1 MNDDK
6 YIAAVTNFGKLLI
19 FNLDEL
25 TILAKGKG
33 TKIINIPKKQ
43 FIEKKERLIIVKPF
57 SEGSKLNIQRD
68 NGNIRAFSSKELEG
82 FKLERAKRGRSLP
95 QGYKRVLSITV
106 ERPEST
112 SN

>member
-1 MNDDK
+1 MK
-6 YIAAVTNFGKLLI
+6 KLLI
-19 FNLDEL
+19 IFFILILSSFAQAKDPPKKYLDE
-25 TILAKGKG
+25 K
-33 TKIINIPKKQ
+33 
-43 FIEKKERLIIVKPF
+43 
-57 SEGSKLNIQRD
+57 SKLNIQRD

-106 ERPEST
+106 ERPKST

>member
-1 MNDDK
+1 ME
-6 YIAAVTNFGKLLI
+6 TLG
-19 FNLDEL
+19 
-25 TILAKGKG
+25 
-33 TKIINIPKKQ
+33 
-43 FIEKKERLIIVKPF
+43 
-57 SEGSKLNIQRD
+57 
-68 NGNIRAFSSKELEG
+68 AFSPKELEG

>member
-1 MNDDK
+1 MYK
-6 YIAAVTNFGKLLI
+6 RQ
-19 FNLDEL
+19 
-25 TILAKGKG
+25 G
-33 TKIINIPKKQ
+33 TKSIYIKDENELESYLIKNSKDIKKYKKNSKEFNNILQ
-43 FIEKKERLIIVKPF
+43 IEK
-57 SEGSKLNIQRD
+57 SKLNIQRD